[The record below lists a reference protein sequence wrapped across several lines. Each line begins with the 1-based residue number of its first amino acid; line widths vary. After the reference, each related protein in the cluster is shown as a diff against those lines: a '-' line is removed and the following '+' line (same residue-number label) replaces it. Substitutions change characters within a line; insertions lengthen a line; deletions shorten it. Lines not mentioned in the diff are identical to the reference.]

1 MSAFDDLLDNRAEP
15 TSEEERAMRTVQ
27 KALVDALVTHER
39 VPAWIRCVALIRCC
53 RTLLRTHD
61 RESQRDLL
69 LVLISFLRGAASQP
83 ARDSAIV
90 IPKGMLH

>member
-1 MSAFDDLLDNRAEP
+1 MSELDELLENRSEP

-53 RTLLRTHD
+53 RTLLRKHD

-69 LVLISFLRGAASQP
+69 LVLISFLRGAATQP
-83 ARDSAIV
+83 RDSQIV